1 VVGKEATFPFM
12 PSGNASIPT
21 LGTSDKWN
29 KIMDEIIEEDPKKDE
44 KKAFYVGL
52 ATVLGL
58 VIIIFLTIFF
68 IRGCSGTKKDIKEV
82 QDNSNK
88 DKGATQTAAAV
99 TTPTQA
105 SVAGASTAPQTT
117 SQVKGQTYTVQS
129 GDTLYDIGKKFKVSW
144 QRIAEANGIDNSG
157 ALKVGS
163 QIIIPSQ

>member
-1 VVGKEATFPFM
+1 MRVGLPPPA
-12 PSGNASIPT
+12 
-21 LGTSDKWN
+21 LDN
-29 KIMDEIIEEDPKKDE
+29 KIMDEISEEDPKKGE

-68 IRGCSGTKKDIKEV
+68 IRGCSGTTKDIKEV
-82 QDNSNK
+82 QDNNTNG
-88 DKGATQTAAAV
+88 KGATQTAAAV
-99 TTPTQA
+99 ATPTQA
-105 SVAGASTAPQTT
+105 SVAGASTEPQTT
-117 SQVKGQTYTVQS
+117 SQAKGQTYTVQS